1 MIPMAAYLCRAQCSK
16 LKIQW
21 REKME
26 SKQAGDLYHTLC
38 DMEQVLLSTFR
49 NLEKEDMKMVEVSL
63 LQVRYLLENSIA
75 LSTQP

>member
-1 MIPMAAYLCRAQCSK
+1 
-16 LKIQW
+16 
-21 REKME
+21 ME
-26 SKQAGDLYHTLC
+26 LKQAGDLYHTLC